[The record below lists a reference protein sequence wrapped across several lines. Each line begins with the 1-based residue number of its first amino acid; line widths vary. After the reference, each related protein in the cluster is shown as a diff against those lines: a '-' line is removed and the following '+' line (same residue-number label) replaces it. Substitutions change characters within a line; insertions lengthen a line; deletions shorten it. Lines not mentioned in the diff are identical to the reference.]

1 MPADRE
7 MEAKDGGGGARP
19 LSWGERESRRR
30 ARQRAHRSS
39 GAERVWGR
47 WYRRMQR
54 LLRSLGFS
62 RRKIVVGDVVYREVS
77 GISLRRALGE
87 TGSGVKEYE
96 VRFPMP
102 GASMRSTQYPHRES
116 MRIRFTRK
124 RQYADLGHDPRVRF
138 VRSLRGVVKPGDRV
152 LELGCGTGSAS
163 ARLAGEVG
171 PSGGV
176 VAINRDGESIRY
188 ARQRYRYDHL
198 AFELGWL
205 DTLSGEL
212 DGSFDVAVAVDLF
225 RDAPGD
231 PDKSRA
237 VSELWRVVRP
247 RGELLL
253 ISSDAGLL
261 GAYEQR
267 LAGLGA
273 SPLLAVDP
281 DPVMGWVAIRATKP
295 ETERRS
301 RD

>member
-1 MPADRE
+1 MPGDRE
-7 MEAKDGGGGARP
+7 LEPKGGGGVRP

-30 ARQRAHRSS
+30 ARQRSHRSS

-47 WYRRMQR
+47 LFRKVQR
-54 LLRSLGFS
+54 LVRSLGLS
-62 RRKIVVGDVVYREVS
+62 RRKIVVGGVVYREVS
-77 GISLRRALGE
+77 GMPLRRALSE
-87 TGSGVKEYE
+87 TGPGVKEYE

-102 GASMRSTQYPHRES
+102 GASMRSAQYPHRES

-138 VRSLRGVVKPGDRV
+138 VRSLRGVVKPGQRV

-176 VAINRDGESIRY
+176 VAINRDGESVRY

-237 VSELWRVVRP
+237 ISELWRVVCP
-247 RGELLL
+247 GGQLL
-253 ISSDAGLL
+253 IICSDVGQL
-261 GAYEQR
+261 GAHEQR

-273 SPLLAVDP
+273 WSIVPVDP
-281 DPVMGWVAIRATKP
+281 DPVMGWGAIRATKP
-295 ETERRS
+295 EIAGSS